1 MIIIETYT
9 STKFKLDGIPYL
21 KNYISEVAGNQIT
34 IFNAYD
40 RKDVRSNW
48 LHYSEITLNGV
59 VYGNVADLQN
69 ALLPVIYTRASL
81 GGATASF
88 DLTVYEEGETPISNV
103 NEIEVIGAT
112 VTDDGGGKVT
122 LEVVGGGG
130 TPTLQDVRDEN
141 PVIDVEGEEYIIFN
155 SLGGFRGTIQDGGSS
170 IGVMYSS
177 SGTDGVSIYCAGAI
191 QNNSI
196 NYPLPTGASSPL
208 ATLADITGGGAVD
221 SVNGQTGVVVL
232 DADDI
237 AETATRV
244 YVTPTQKTAITHSN
258 RATLDAI
265 TEAFTTALKSN
276 YDSAYTWVNT
286 NGATVLSFISNIATT
301 VRGTL
306 LTGLSTI
313 SSAKVTAT
321 NTVLEAIGLLQ
332 SQATLNETNIY
343 NVLPDRL
350 LLGKTGWSM
359 PTGIQSPNGFRDLG
373 FSSSPTTGFI
383 TQGNHAL
390 SGEIGRVGFTTTTG
404 DLCFKRRN
412 DAYSFQNTIC
422 TIYNTFRFVTV
433 ESAHR
438 FVFGFSKNYRFTTPS
453 NISPTAETNFVGIC
467 KMASSDNLHFLWND
481 ATGLANTEDSGYPC
495 LNSANELY
503 YIIAKQLTSS
513 YEVTIVRYNFIT
525 NLEISRVTKV
535 MSSDIPDRTSPDVQT
550 VHWGTKNGAT
560 NHLVYADG
568 GFMFDIKN

>member
-1 MIIIETYT
+1 MRKIYEIVN
-9 STKFKLDGIPYL
+9 KGKG
-21 KNYISEVAGNQIT
+21 VIT
-34 IFNAYD
+34 DITPANLLLIFNE
-40 RKDVRSNW
+40 
-48 LHYSEITLNGV
+48 SEE
-59 VYGNVADLQN
+59 
-69 ALLPVIYTRASL
+69 S
-81 GGATASF
+81 GGT
-88 DLTVYEEGETPISNV
+88 
-103 NEIEVIGAT
+103 
-112 VTDDGGGKVT
+112 
-122 LEVVGGGG
+122 
-130 TPTLQDVRDEN
+130 TPTLQEVTDEGSITDKTILIGDISN
-141 PVIDVEGEEYIIFN
+141 GNFI
-155 SLGGFRGTIQDGGSS
+155 SLSNS
-170 IGVMYSS
+170 IGE
-177 SGTDGVSIYCAGAI
+177 GVSVFTDNI
-191 QNNSI
+191 QGVFTSNRIFLQEWNLDYVNLTPDALETQNGYYLLPNGVNSRI
-196 NYPLPTGASSPL
+196 

-237 AETATRV
+237 DETATRV

-350 LLGKTGWSM
+350 LIGKTGWSM
-359 PTGIQSPNGFRDLG
+359 PNGIQSPNSFRDLG
-373 FSSSPTTGFI
+373 FSSSPTTFFLM
-383 TQGNHAL
+383 QGNHAL
-390 SGEIGRVGFTTTTG
+390 SGEIGRVGFTTATTG
-404 DLCFKRRN
+404 DLCFRRRN

-422 TIYNTFRFVTV
+422 TIYNILRFVTV

-438 FVFGFSKNYRFTTPS
+438 FVFGFSKNYQFATPS

-467 KMASSDNLHFLWND
+467 KMASSSNLHFLWND
-481 ATGLANTEDSGYPC
+481 NTGIANTEDSGYPC
-495 LNSANELY
+495 LNSANEHY

-535 MSSDIPDRTSPDVQT
+535 MSSDIPDRTSGGVQT